1 MFGQNQCQYMCEQRK
16 GRFVFQKRLSEKAG
30 SKPIFYLLENAIYL
44 YRHRNVYKNSFSLK
58 IKLIE
63 KDLLS
68 FYDQFQLLHTSY
80 KYLKLSYKFLTIF
93 TKVLCQIK
101 SANKSKCY

>member
-1 MFGQNQCQYMCEQRK
+1 MDRINVSTCVNKEKADLFGK
-16 GRFVFQKRLSEKAG
+16 KLSEKAG
-30 SKPIFYLLENAIYL
+30 SKPILYLLENVIYL

-68 FYDQFQLLHTSY
+68 FYDKFQLLHTSY
-80 KYLKLSYKFLTIF
+80 KYLKISYKFLTIF